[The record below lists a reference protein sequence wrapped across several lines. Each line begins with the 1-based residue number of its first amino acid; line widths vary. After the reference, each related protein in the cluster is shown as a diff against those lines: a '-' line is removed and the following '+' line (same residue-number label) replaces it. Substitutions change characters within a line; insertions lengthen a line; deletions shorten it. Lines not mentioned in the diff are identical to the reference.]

1 MRFFKL
7 PNNNDREISFNK
19 KSSRMVKEILGFK
32 NNGLVIDKDLNDL
45 VLDFSRH
52 QDTSLFNMKLGGKLG
67 KLKKQNKFI

>member
-1 MRFFKL
+1 
-7 PNNNDREISFNK
+7 
-19 KSSRMVKEILGFK
+19 MVKEILGFK